1 MALENAQFYLQLTY
15 CETTFLHRFIHF
27 EVDSDYIEQFEP
39 ILNEYIDSLKTQE
52 NDAILHYHLQEMPSK
67 RQLSQMDP
75 TSNAL
80 VGKKTKKQIQ
90 VKDLFGGN
98 QGEDSEVDLMGDGE
112 DSFNMAGNGFF
123 DGST

>member
-1 MALENAQFYLQLTY
+1 
-15 CETTFLHRFIHF
+15 
-27 EVDSDYIEQFEP
+27 
-39 ILNEYIDSLKTQE
+39 
-52 NDAILHYHLQEMPSK
+52 
-67 RQLSQMDP
+67 MDP

-98 QGEDSEVDLMGDGE
+98 QGEDSEVDLMEDGE

-123 DGST
+123 DGSTQEKSYTLTMICDPEESGLDKKFQEYRRYMVEKEGF